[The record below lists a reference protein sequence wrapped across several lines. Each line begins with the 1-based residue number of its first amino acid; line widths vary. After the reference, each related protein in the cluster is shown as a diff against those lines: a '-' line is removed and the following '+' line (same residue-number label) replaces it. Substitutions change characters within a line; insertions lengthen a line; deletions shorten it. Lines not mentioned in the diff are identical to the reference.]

1 MLPSH
6 QVAIERLITRT
17 LLTCTPDTPLRHAA
31 HQMALHRCSAIV
43 VIDDGRPV
51 GIWTEHDALDPDA
64 VDPLALS
71 RPIGERMSH
80 PVQTLRGDMPVG
92 EAAIHFKRHG
102 IRHALVVDAA
112 DTAIGMLSQSD
123 IVLNQG
129 AEFFLRLKSVD
140 SVLGPLPPTLAH
152 DRPLTDALARMREH
166 DTDAVLVG
174 FGDGGLG
181 ILTQRDVVRQLA
193 EGQPRAR
200 IGEIASRPLRTVT
213 RGASLYA
220 ARQLFVEHHIRHL
233 GVVDGEGVLCGLIGF
248 GDILGNI
255 EFEYVHE
262 LQNALRER
270 DEALWSSRYHLRLA
284 DKVFES
290 TLEGIMVTNAN
301 GVIERVNPAFTRLTG
316 YSAEE
321 AIGQRASLLSSGRQP
336 PEFYAELWRALR
348 EDGFWQGEIWNRRKD
363 GELYL
368 EHLTISGIRDEDGGY
383 SHYAAVF
390 ADITQRRLAEERLSY
405 LATHD
410 ALTGL
415 PNRALFGERLERA
428 LSRALRM
435 GRRMALLFIDLDRF
449 KLVNDTL
456 GHGTGDKLL
465 KAAAERLRDSVRK
478 SDTVARMGGDE
489 FTVILEEI
497 GDVQHVAQIAQKLVD
512 AVGAPCDIDGAA
524 LSVTPSIGIS
534 IAPDDGRD
542 PQQLLTQADR
552 AMYRIKQDG
561 KNGFRFFTQDM
572 NESTHD
578 RLRLEHDLRRALEN
592 DALTLHYQPRLS
604 LADGRVV
611 GVEALLRWPHPTH
624 GMVPPSEFIPIAEES
639 GIIVALGEW
648 VLRRACRDARG
659 WLDAG
664 RSPGRVAVNVS
675 ARQLLHG
682 DFFDGLLQ
690 GLADAGLPATA
701 LELELT
707 ESMALTGHAQAHA
720 LLQAVADR
728 GVSLAVDDFGTGYSS
743 FEYLSSLPI
752 DTLKIDRS
760 LLRGPVPDARARG
773 IIRAIVAMAEA
784 LGLSAVMEGV
794 ETAEQAD
801 FLREI
806 GCPQVQGFFYARP
819 MPEPELRKWLA
830 AQAAG
835 VAAMMCPA
843 MSSTRSNTT
852 SGACARR
859 ASSRV

>member
-1 MLPSH
+1 
-6 QVAIERLITRT
+6 
-17 LLTCTPDTPLRHAA
+17 
-31 HQMALHRCSAIV
+31 MALR
-43 VIDDGRPV
+43 
-51 GIWTEHDALDPDA
+51 
-64 VDPLALS
+64 
-71 RPIGERMSH
+71 RPIGEGISSH
-80 PVQTLRGDMPVG
+80 PLQTPRSDLPIG
-92 EAAIHFKRHG
+92 EAAAHLERHG
-102 IRHALVVDAA
+102 TRHALVVDAA
-112 DTAIGMLSQSD
+112 DAVIAPLSQSD

-129 AEFFLRLKSVD
+129 AEFFLRLKSVE
-140 SVLGPLPPTLAH
+140 SVLGPSPPTLAH
-152 DRPLTDALARMREH
+152 DRPLTDALIRMREH
-166 DTDAVLVG
+166 DTDAVIVN
-174 FGDGGLG
+174 FDDGDLG
-181 ILTQRDVVRQLA
+181 ILTQREVARQIA
-193 EGQPRAR
+193 EGLPGAR
-200 IGEIASRPLRTVT
+200 LGDIASRPLRTVT
-213 RGASLYA
+213 CGTSLLA
-220 ARQLFVEHHIRHL
+220 ARQLFVEHDIRYI
-233 GVVDGEGVLCGLIGF
+233 GVVDGKGTLCGLIDCR
-248 GDILGNI
+248 DIVWSV
-255 EFEYVHE
+255 EHEYVHA

-270 DEALWSSRYHLRLA
+270 DRVLRSSRYHLRLA

-290 TLEGIMVTNAN
+290 TLDGIMVTDTNA
-301 GVIERVNPAFTRLTG
+301 VIERVNPSFTRLTG

-321 AIGQRASLLSSGRQP
+321 AIGQRANLLSSGRQS

-368 EHLTISGIRDEDGGY
+368 EYLTISGIRDEDGSY
-383 SHYAAVF
+383 SHYVAVF
-390 ADITQRRLAEERLSY
+390 ADITQRRLTEDRLSH

-415 PNRALFGERLERA
+415 PNRALFNERLERS
-428 LSRALRM
+428 LSRALRT
-435 GRRMALLFIDLDRF
+435 GYRMALLFIDLDRF

-465 KAAAERLRDSVRK
+465 KAAAERLRESVRRI
-478 SDTVARMGGDE
+478 DTVARMGGDE

-497 GDVQHVAQIAQKLVD
+497 GDIQHAAQIAQKLVD
-512 AVGAPCDIDGAA
+512 AIGALYDIDGVT

-542 PQQLLTQADR
+542 PQRLITQADW
-552 AMYRIKQDG
+552 AMCRIKQDG

-572 NESTHD
+572 NESMHD
-578 RLRLEHDLRRALEN
+578 RLRLEHDLRRALEC
-592 DALTLHYQPRLS
+592 DALTLHYQPRIS

-611 GVEALLRWPHPTH
+611 GVEALLRWPHPTR

-639 GIIVALGEW
+639 GIIVALGDW
-648 VLRRACRDARG
+648 VLRRACRDARD

-664 RSPGRVAVNVS
+664 HWPGRVAVNVS

-682 DFFDGLLQ
+682 DFFDGLIRALT
-690 GLADAGLPATA
+690 DAGLPATA

-707 ESMALTGHAQAHA
+707 ESMALTGHAQTHP
-720 LLQAVADR
+720 LLQAIADR
-728 GVSLAVDDFGTGYSS
+728 GVSLALDDFGTGYSS

-760 LLRGPVPDARARG
+760 LLRGPVPDASARG

-806 GCPQVQGFFYARP
+806 GCPQVQGFLYARP
-819 MPEPELRKWLA
+819 MPELDLREWLA

-835 VAAMMCPA
+835 IGEMMCPA
-843 MSSTRSNTT
+843 MSSTRSNTA
-852 SGACARR
+852 SGASARK